1 MNSLKGQFL
10 VAAQRQLDPN
20 FAKTV
25 ILVCAHTEKTAFGVV
40 VSRLRDG
47 SDPSRQRSGTWC
59 RPGKATLYRGGP
71 VTGPLMAVHTR
82 ARFGEWQ
89 ILPGVFFSRKE
100 NNVLAL
106 MRRSERLCRIFT
118 GYVGW
123 GQGQLDDEVQQG
135 TWRVVPAT
143 PEQVFQADSDLWQ
156 QLSVLASRMQLR
168 SMLRI
173 RYFPLD
179 PLLN

>member
-1 MNSLKGQFL
+1 MNSFKGQFL
-10 VAAQRQLDPN
+10 VAARHQLDPN

-40 VSRLRDG
+40 VSRSREGNDCLRQ
-47 SDPSRQRSGTWC
+47 SSAAWC
-59 RPGKATLYRGGP
+59 RPGKAKLVRGGP
-71 VTGPLMAVHTR
+71 VTGPLMAIHSR
-82 ARFGEWQ
+82 ALFGEWQ

-100 NNVLAL
+100 KNVLAL

-123 GQGQLDDEVQQG
+123 GPGQLDDEVQQG

-143 PEQVFQADSDLWQ
+143 SEQVFQGDSELWER
-156 QLSVLASRMQLR
+156 LSDVASRMQLR
-168 SMLRI
+168 SMLSI
-173 RYFPLD
+173 RYIPLD